1 MPFRGV
7 ELFLYPLGNL
17 ILERSNK
24 LSLGPVNV
32 AGKKADKLW
41 VTETF
46 FRSLFHKIFSSRQLI
61 LQVCYELPLL
71 SLNIRQG

>member
-1 MPFRGV
+1 MPFGGV
-7 ELFLYPLGNL
+7 ELFLCPLGSQ

-46 FRSLFHKIFSSRQLI
+46 F
-61 LQVCYELPLL
+61 
-71 SLNIRQG
+71 